1 MNNAYLLNFLLIASR
16 PARPGPKNRRV
27 VRARLRISKATLWR
41 WIKDG
46 KLTTV
51 KLSERKIY
59 VKTTEFERFIRESE
73 K

>member
-1 MNNAYLLNFLLIASR
+1 MTDIDLI
-16 PARPGPKNRRV
+16 PLKE
-27 VRARLRISKATLWR
+27 VRDRLRISKATLWR

-46 KLTTV
+46 KLSTV

-59 VKTTEFERFIRESE
+59 VKKTELERLIKEGE

>member
-1 MNNAYLLNFLLIASR
+1 MTDIDLI
-16 PARPGPKNRRV
+16 PLKE
-27 VRARLRISKATLWR
+27 VRDRLRISKATLWR

-46 KLTTV
+46 KLSTV

-59 VKTTEFERFIRESE
+59 VKRTELERLIEEGE

>member
-1 MNNAYLLNFLLIASR
+1 MNDIELI
-16 PARPGPKNRRV
+16 PLME
-27 VRARLRISKATLWR
+27 VRERLRISKATLWR

-46 KLTTV
+46 KLSTV

-59 VKTTEFERFIRESE
+59 VKRNELERFIRESSG

>member
-1 MNNAYLLNFLLIASR
+1 MGDIDLIPLAE
-16 PARPGPKNRRV
+16 
-27 VRARLRISKATLWR
+27 VREKLRISKATLWR

-46 KLTTV
+46 KLSTV

-59 VKTTEFERFIRESE
+59 VRKTEMERLIRDSE

>member
-1 MNNAYLLNFLLIASR
+1 MNDIELI
-16 PARPGPKNRRV
+16 PLME
-27 VRARLRISKATLWR
+27 VRERLKISKATLWR

-46 KLTTV
+46 KLSTV

-59 VKTTEFERFIRESE
+59 VKRNELERFIRESSG

>member
-1 MNNAYLLNFLLIASR
+1 MDDIDLIPLAE
-16 PARPGPKNRRV
+16 
-27 VRARLRISKATLWR
+27 VRERLRISKATLWR

-51 KLSERKIY
+51 RLSERKIY
-59 VKTTEFERFIRESE
+59 VKRTEMERLIRESE

>member
-1 MNNAYLLNFLLIASR
+1 MDGIDLIPLAE
-16 PARPGPKNRRV
+16 
-27 VRARLRISKATLWR
+27 VRERLRISKATLWR

-59 VKTTEFERFIRESE
+59 VREEELNRFIRDSE